1 MLAYTLPIPE
11 RYSHSELEAK
21 SRAHIARFLHWRGI
35 RDARRTER
43 DAHQA
48 AASSYISEVNEG
60 VTSFD
65 PDVYRLHADDV
76 LSAFRAIKDA
86 AITAYEVSRRRDA
99 VENALAQF
107 VHEVYA
113 RDPLPEYTS
122 STLGTATYVGQ
133 AEGGSD
139 EWHALRQLGIGG
151 SQILD
156 AAGYEV
162 DYSSHRLRRK
172 SDNGR
177 GYALED
183 LLHEKTLTP
192 EERVDEG
199 SDATQRG
206 HLWEPVLLDAYAE
219 FTGATV
225 VIGKQTWRGPQP
237 WQVVNVDGIV
247 LDADGAPE
255 GLVECKNSNNHKKWE
270 KGVPVEFRA
279 QVLYYLDATGLN
291 YADLVA
297 RVNGDVTVHR
307 IERGEPLDLR
317 PSTQAGTLGT
327 THIEDIH
334 TALAEVWEAVKEV
347 KDDDFAKAFYR
358 RARRKPV
365 IEYNSNSMGKCTT
378 NAWALLHYDMTREQV
393 AAELKLR
400 MKVYAQDR
408 GVRKPDKD
416 DKSRALDSAV
426 RSLLRERFDP
436 ARLGVLC
443 GIDGETAAIVN
454 EANTMRPF
462 MPELCS
468 WIETG
473 IAFMEGG
480 EVTEVHHR
488 QHGVDPRILRAN
500 GTGAQDVHNIA
511 PEDVAGLVPLDI
523 DLESLEWIRGHLAR
537 GDVIV
542 AHNVEFESRF
552 LSPLVFDA
560 CKSLPWLDTQWL
572 TKHFVPIT
580 GVYDDNRLK
589 SFVEAM
595 GGEYIGAHRAHVD
608 AKMMM
613 EALREFLSR
622 EWLQ

>member
-1 MLAYTLPIPE
+1 MPA
-11 RYSHSELEAK
+11 RYRSDDIEAL
-21 SRAHIARFLHWRGI
+21 SRARISLYLHWRGEKERY
-35 RDARRTER
+35 RDLRDDAKTATGDYVKRCNAGSAGFSWDASRT
-43 DAHQA
+43 
-48 AASSYISEVNEG
+48 Y
-60 VTSFD
+60 
-65 PDVYRLHADDV
+65 ADSV
-76 LSAFRAIKDA
+76 LNAFRAQKDA
-86 AITAYEVSRRRDA
+86 AITAYEVSRFRDGEENILA
-99 VENALAQF
+99 IHVE
-107 VHEVYA
+107 EVY
-113 RDPLPEYTS
+113 RKHPLPEYEAG
-122 STLGTATYVGQ
+122 TLGTATFIGQ
-133 AEGGSD
+133 AEGGTD

-162 DYSSHRLRRK
+162 DYKSHRLKRK

-183 LLHEKTLTP
+183 LLHEKTLNA

-219 FTGATV
+219 FTGANV
-225 VIGKQTWRGPQP
+225 VIGKQTWRGPKP
-237 WQVVNVDGIV
+237 WQVVNVDGII
-247 LDADGAPE
+247 LGADGKPE
-255 GLVECKNSNNHKKWE
+255 GLVECKNSNNDKKWE

-279 QVLYYLDATGLN
+279 QVLYYLDATGLE

-307 IERGEPLDLR
+307 ITRGEALDLH
-317 PSTQAGTLGT
+317 PSTQRGTLGI

-334 TALAEVWEAVKEV
+334 KELAQVWNAVKEV
-347 KDDDFAKAFYR
+347 KEDDFAKTFYR

-365 IEYNSNSMGKCTT
+365 FEYNSNTMRTCSD
-378 NAWALLHYDMTREQV
+378 NVWALLHYCMDRDQV
-393 AAELKLR
+393 AGELKLR
-400 MKVYAQDR
+400 MSAYAKAHSSDC
-408 GVRKPDKD
+408 PDEKEL
-416 DKSRALDSAV
+416 KSIALDHAV

-436 ARLGVLC
+436 SRLGVLC

-454 EANTMRPF
+454 EANTRRPF

-473 IAFMEGG
+473 IAFLEDG
-480 EVTEVHHR
+480 EITELHHR
-488 QHGVDPRILRAN
+488 QHGVDPRILRVN
-500 GTGAQDVHNIA
+500 GTGAQDVHNISPA
-511 PEDVAGLVPLDI
+511 DVEGLVPLDI
-523 DLESLEWIRGHLAR
+523 DIHSLEWIRGLLLR

-542 AHNVEFESRF
+542 AHNVQFEKDF
-552 LSPLVFDA
+552 LSPLLFDV
-560 CKSLPWLDTQWL
+560 CKFTPWLDTQWL
-572 TKHFVPIT
+572 TKHFIPMTDVH
-580 GVYDDNRLK
+580 DDNKLK

-595 GGEYIGAHRAHVD
+595 GGEYVGAHRAHVD

-622 EWLQ
+622 DWLN

>member
-1 MLAYTLPIPE
+1 MQSYTIPIPA
-11 RYSHSELEAK
+11 RYSNPELEAE

-35 RDARRTER
+35 RDSRRAER

-48 AASSYISEVNEG
+48 AANDYVSRA
-60 VTSFD
+60 TDFD
-65 PDVYRLHADDV
+65 PDAYRFHADDV

-86 AITAYEVSRRRDA
+86 AITAYEVSRYRDA
-99 VENALAQF
+99 VENELAQF
-107 VHEVYA
+107 VHAAYL
-113 RDPLPEYTS
+113 RSPLPEYTA
-122 STLGTATYVGQ
+122 STLGTATYIGQ

-151 SQILD
+151 SQILE

-183 LLHEKTLTP
+183 LLNEKTLTP

-225 VIGKQTWRGPQP
+225 VIGKQTWRGPKP

-247 LDADGAPE
+247 LDADGVPE

-279 QVLYYLDATGLN
+279 QVLYYLDATGLG

-307 IERGEPLDLR
+307 IERGEPLDLN
-317 PSTQAGTLGT
+317 PSKQSGTLGT
-327 THIEDIH
+327 THIEDVH

-347 KDDDFAKAFYR
+347 KEDDFAKTFYR

-365 IEYNSNSMGKCTT
+365 IEYNSHSMGKCTT
-378 NAWALLHYDMTREQV
+378 NVWALLHYDMTRDQV

-400 MKVYAQDR
+400 MKEYRDANN
-408 GVRKPDKD
+408 VRKPDKD
-416 DKSRALDSAV
+416 DKSIALDHAV

-436 ARLGVLC
+436 TRLGVLC

-473 IAFMEGG
+473 IAFFEDG

-488 QHGVDPRILRAN
+488 QHGVEPRILRIN

-511 PEDVAGLVPLDI
+511 PEDIEGLVPLDV
-523 DLESLEWIRGHLAR
+523 DMDSLEWIRGHLISS
-537 GDVIV
+537 DVIV

-572 TKHFVPIT
+572 TKHFVPMT
-580 GVYDDNRLK
+580 DVYDDNKLK

-595 GGEYIGAHRAHVD
+595 GGQYVGAHRAHVD
-608 AKMMM
+608 ARMMM
-613 EALREFLSR
+613 EALREFFSR
-622 EWLQ
+622 GWLQ

>member
-1 MLAYTLPIPE
+1 MQSYTIPIPA
-11 RYSHSELEAK
+11 RYSNPELEAE

-35 RDARRTER
+35 RDSRRAER

-48 AASSYISEVNEG
+48 AANDYVSRA
-60 VTSFD
+60 TDFD
-65 PDVYRLHADDV
+65 PDAYRFHADDV
-76 LSAFRAIKDA
+76 LSAFRSIKDA
-86 AITAYEVSRRRDA
+86 AITAYEVSRQRDA
-99 VENALAQF
+99 VENELAEF
-107 VHEVYA
+107 VHKVYL
-113 RDPLPEYTS
+113 RNPLPEYTV
-122 STLGTATYVGQ
+122 STLGTATFIGQ

-162 DYSSHRLRRK
+162 EYTSHRLKRK
-172 SDNGR
+172 SENGR

-219 FTGATV
+219 FTGANV
-225 VIGKQTWRGPQP
+225 VIGKQTWRGPKP

-247 LDADGAPE
+247 LDADGVPE

-279 QVLYYLDATGLN
+279 QVLYYLDATGLE

-307 IERGEPLDLR
+307 IERGEPLDLN
-317 PSTQAGTLGT
+317 PSKQSGTLGT
-327 THIEDIH
+327 THIEDVH

-347 KDDDFAKAFYR
+347 KEDDFAKTFYR

-365 IEYNSNSMGKCTT
+365 IEYNSHSMGKCTT
-378 NAWALLHYDMTREQV
+378 NVWALLHYDMTREQV

-400 MKVYAQDR
+400 MKEYRDASN
-408 GVRKPDKD
+408 VRKPDKD
-416 DKSRALDSAV
+416 DKSIALDHAV

-436 ARLGVLC
+436 TRLGVLC

-473 IAFMEGG
+473 IAFFEDG

-488 QHGVDPRILRAN
+488 QHGVEPRILRIN

-511 PEDVAGLVPLDI
+511 PEDIEGLVPLDV
-523 DLESLEWIRGHLAR
+523 DMDSLEWIRGHLISS
-537 GDVIV
+537 DVIV

-572 TKHFVPIT
+572 TKHFVPMT
-580 GVYDDNRLK
+580 DVYDDNKLK

-595 GGEYIGAHRAHVD
+595 GGQYVGAHRAHVD
-608 AKMMM
+608 ARMMM
-613 EALREFLSR
+613 EALREFFSR
-622 EWLQ
+622 GWLQ